1 MYGRQSRNAKSDRSA
16 FGSSHP
22 ARKIRELTLGTH
34 IEGLQWRTIRR
45 SQRSASSLHCPVNS
59 ISFMSKKTVSASLRK
74 KLEQAAV
81 KVMKNAHAPYSKFHV
96 GAAILLTNGKIFAGC
111 NVENAS
117 YGMTNC
123 AERTA
128 IFSAVAALGPKI
140 EIRAVAVAND
150 HGVACSPCGACR
162 QVIYEFGPDATIFFQ
177 GAAGPKQA
185 HITELLPE
193 GFRLQ

>member
-1 MYGRQSRNAKSDRSA
+1 M
-16 FGSSHP
+16 SH
-22 ARKIRELTLGTH
+22 G
-34 IEGLQWRTIRR
+34 
-45 SQRSASSLHCPVNS
+45 
-59 ISFMSKKTVSASLRK
+59 SASLRSK
-74 KLEQAAV
+74 PNHIFMHNSKVSARTRRKLEQAAA
-81 KVMKNAHAPYSKFHV
+81 KVMENAHAPYSKFRV
-96 GAAILLTNGKIFAGC
+96 GAAVLLTNGKIFSGC

-128 IFSAVAALGPKI
+128 IFSAVAELGPKI
-140 EIRAVAVAND
+140 EIEAVALTND

-162 QVIYEFGPDATIFFQ
+162 QVIYEFGPDATIFFL
-177 GAAGPKQA
+177 GKKGPKQA